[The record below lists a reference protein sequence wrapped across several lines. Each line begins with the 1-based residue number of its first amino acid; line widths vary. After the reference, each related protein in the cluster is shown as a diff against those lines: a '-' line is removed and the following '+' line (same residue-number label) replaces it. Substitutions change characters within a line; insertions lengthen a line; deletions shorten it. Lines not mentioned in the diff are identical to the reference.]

1 MEKYVLIIMLN
12 NDRCPLQ
19 ESCIFT
25 IFLCVNTN
33 SFEIFSQFNVLCLQ
47 FSACD
52 YEKGIAARRI
62 HRKVSEFV
70 INSFAFS

>member
-1 MEKYVLIIMLN
+1 MYNYHVEQWQMSSKRILY
-12 NDRCPLQ
+12 
-19 ESCIFT
+19 FHY
-25 IFLCVNTN
+25 FLCVNTN

-70 INSFAFS
+70 ISSFAFS